1 MPCTHG
7 SLCDLPEMQSCLPPG
22 RPYSVPACVEE
33 APGQKR
39 KRKGATKLQDFHQ
52 WYLATCA
59 WACGAGGRHGAGLG
73 RARPPDLTLVQM
85 PTTLTVAG
93 ADERAH
99 PLQVRLGPCM
109 CSKG

>member
-1 MPCTHG
+1 M
-7 SLCDLPEMQSCLPPG
+7 
-22 RPYSVPACVEE
+22 PACVEE

-39 KRKGATKLQDFHQ
+39 KRKGTTKLQDFHQ

-59 WACGAGGRHGAGLG
+59 WAYRGRAWHRGGAGSDPAHQT
-73 RARPPDLTLVQM
+73 LTLVQM
-85 PTTLTVAG
+85 LTMPTVAG